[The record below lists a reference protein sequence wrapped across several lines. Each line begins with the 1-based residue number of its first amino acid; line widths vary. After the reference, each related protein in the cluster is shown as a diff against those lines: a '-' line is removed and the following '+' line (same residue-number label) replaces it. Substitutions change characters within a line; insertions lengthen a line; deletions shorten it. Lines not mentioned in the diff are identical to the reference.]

1 MNDTRMQLVYFL
13 SAVLLALLP
22 VAAFAGLGVWL
33 FRKYVQ
39 ERAAERV
46 ARDAER
52 ETQGV
57 P

>member
-33 FRKYVQ
+33 FKKYRQ
-39 ERAAERV
+39 ERAAERS
-46 ARDAER
+46 AER
-52 ETQGV
+52 GPEGAA
-57 P
+57 